1 MQLKMPAEMLL
12 QYGLNPISEI
22 DEDLYSVQYETREES
37 ANSWTINVENLGES
51 CDLSVHNPNA
61 IEVVDERTP
70 MEIAQEI
77 ENLNNENARLLAEI
91 MEML

>member
-1 MQLKMPAEMLL
+1 MAEFIRM
-12 QYGLNPISEI
+12 
-22 DEDLYSVQYETREES
+22 YETREES

-61 IEVVDERTP
+61 VEVVDERTP

-77 ENLNNENARLLAEI
+77 EDLNNENARLLAEI